1 MGDWG
6 YILMG
11 AELGGGRETAMLT
24 GGAAGI
30 PAWWMAFISL
40 SLSIISLL
48 IIYPVMYKVYHQDA
62 DDILSRN
69 HIVRLVHDTVESVGE
84 QLGIEIDDDL
94 FKTEVRELS
103 IDIMVPYQN
112 TENTLSDSSEVRAE
126 LLRSL
131 LEEFAIFRVFKPVQL
146 NVRVIGDG
154 QMVDFDSGVGVGSRG
169 EEKDLSVEQQDYSSF
184 FLRTSLPVPY

>member
-1 MGDWG
+1 
-6 YILMG
+6 
-11 AELGGGRETAMLT
+11 MLT

-103 IDIMVPYQN
+103 IDIMVP
-112 TENTLSDSSEVRAE
+112 T
-126 LLRSL
+126 
-131 LEEFAIFRVFKPVQL
+131 KH
-146 NVRVIGDG
+146 
-154 QMVDFDSGVGVGSRG
+154 G
-169 EEKDLSVEQQDYSSF
+169 EHPL
-184 FLRTSLPVPY
+184 